1 MDIGI
6 ERQPRLQVDDQEPF
20 PIGHAVVERDVLQS
34 RLKYVTGLDGKPVL
48 LPVGSRV
55 ALWSGPAVLFMGIVE
70 EDQSVVD
77 LLSTQANFDGGYLD
91 I

>member
-1 MDIGI
+1 MDIGE
-6 ERQPRLQVDDQEPF
+6 EREPRLQLDDQEPF

-34 RLKYVTGLDGKPVL
+34 RLKRITDLEGKPVP

-70 EDQSVVD
+70 EDQCVVD
-77 LLSTQANFDGGYLD
+77 LLSTQKDSEEGYLD

>member
-1 MDIGI
+1 MDIGVD
-6 ERQPRLQVDDQEPF
+6 RKPRLQVDDQKPF

-34 RLKYVTGLDGKPVL
+34 RLKQITGLDGQLVP
-48 LPVGSRV
+48 LPVGSRI

-77 LLSTQANFDGGYLD
+77 LLSNQADSDEGYLD

>member
-1 MDIGI
+1 MEIGKDR
-6 ERQPRLQVDDQEPF
+6 EPRLQVGGQEPF
-20 PIGHAVVERDVLQS
+20 PISHAVVDRDVLQS
-34 RLKYVTGLDGKPVL
+34 RLRHITREDGMPVV

-55 ALWSGPAVLFMGIVE
+55 TLWSGPAVLFVGIVE

-77 LLSTQANFDGGYLD
+77 LLSAQPDPGEDFLD